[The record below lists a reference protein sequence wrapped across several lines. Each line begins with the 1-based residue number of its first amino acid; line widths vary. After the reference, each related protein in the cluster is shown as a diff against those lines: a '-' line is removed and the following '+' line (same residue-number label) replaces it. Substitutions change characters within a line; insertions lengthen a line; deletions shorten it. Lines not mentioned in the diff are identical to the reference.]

1 MKTFLIKTVEDEKIK
16 EIKVTAMSFSHLVA
30 ALRKCRINP
39 LWDRKIQIK
48 EVRDE

>member
-1 MKTFLIKTVEDEKIK
+1 MKTFLIKTVEQGKVK

-30 ALRKCRINP
+30 ALKKYKINP

-48 EVRDE
+48 EERDE